1 MLQNQV
7 SKSYSE
13 MLQGYK
19 ASKDK
24 SKAQKEAVQFIKQ
37 KLDSAKWFIEAIQ
50 QRQQTLYVTMSA
62 IMNYQK
68 SYFLSGDEEQL
79 RPMILKDIA
88 DEIEMDVSTVSRVA
102 NSKYVKHLLMV
113 QNLSKNFSVNL

>member
-1 MLQNQV
+1 
-7 SKSYSE
+7 

-50 QRQQTLYVTMSA
+50 QRQQTLYVTMNA

-68 SYFLSGDEEQL
+68 NYFIW
-79 RPMILKDIA
+79 R
-88 DEIEMDVSTVSRVA
+88 
-102 NSKYVKHLLMV
+102 
-113 QNLSKNFSVNL
+113 